1 MADTIQPH
9 LNLDPLALVGKP
21 MRDTLDGIHLPA
33 FVVDRAGALRWAND
47 AAHTLLGQHMG
58 QLVVSLIPHLGGDA
72 AAYDTTLVDA
82 EGARIP
88 VRVAAAPMRGT
99 DNDLA
104 GVFAL
109 AVPTREGER
118 PVRDDDLSLTP
129 RQEEV
134 LHLLAEGLSTEAVAK
149 RLGVALETARNHIR
163 AVLRRLDVH
172 SRLEAVVEARRR
184 GLLDD

>member
-1 MADTIQPH
+1 MADTIQPP
-9 LNLDPLALVGKP
+9 LNLDPLAFIGEP
-21 MRDTLDGIHLPA
+21 MRDALDGIDLPA

-82 EGARIP
+82 EGSRIA
-88 VRVAAAPMRGT
+88 VRVAAAPLRAP
-99 DNDLA
+99 DNDVA
-104 GVFAL
+104 GVFAV
-109 AVPTREGER
+109 AVPTHDSER

-134 LHLLAEGLSTEAVAK
+134 LHLLAEGLSTDAVAK